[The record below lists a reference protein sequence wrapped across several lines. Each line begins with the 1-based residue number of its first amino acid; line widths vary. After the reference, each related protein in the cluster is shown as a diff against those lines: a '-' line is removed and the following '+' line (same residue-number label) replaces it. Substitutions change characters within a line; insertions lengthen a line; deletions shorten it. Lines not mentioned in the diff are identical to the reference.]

1 MPKSKDLS
9 EAAKGRLM
17 VLSNRLPVAVR
28 KGDGGEWMVEPS
40 PGGLVTALAP
50 VLGRQGGLWIGWPG
64 TSQTVDLS
72 DALATASKDVGYNL
86 EALSLT
92 TKEFGHFYLGFSN
105 EILWPLFHDLQSR
118 CNFDPEY
125 WRVYQSVNRRF
136 AEKAAKSVVRN
147 DLIWIHD
154 YHLMLVAKEL
164 RMLGVKNKVAFF
176 LHVPF
181 PSPDIFLKLPWRLQ
195 ILEALLD
202 HDLVGFQTWRDR
214 NNFIRCVET
223 LMRDRKVDS
232 RMRVSTIAMPR
243 REVKVGA
250 FPISIDFK
258 EVARQAADEAVAS
271 EARKLRAMHRRHL
284 VLGVD
289 RLDYSK
295 GIPERLRSFSN
306 ALHRY
311 RDLRG
316 EVSLI
321 QIVSPSRADIPEYR
335 RLKNEIEGLV
345 GEINGRF
352 SRPDWIPV
360 HYVFRS
366 FGHRELI
373 SYYRAADVAL
383 ITPLK
388 DGMNLIAKEYCAAN
402 IDANGVLVL
411 SEFAGAASQLRRGV
425 LLVNPYDIESVADTI
440 QQACTMTDA
449 ERRPRMRSLR
459 QSIAR
464 RDIFW
469 WADSFLRVATAA

>member
-1 MPKSKDLS
+1 
-9 EAAKGRLM
+9 M
-17 VLSNRLPVAVR
+17 VVSNRLPVAVR
-28 KGDGGEWMVEPS
+28 KGDAGQWRVEPS

-50 VLGRQGGLWIGWPG
+50 VLGRRGGLWIGWPG
-64 TSQTVDLS
+64 TTQTADLGE
-72 DALATASKDVGYNL
+72 ALTRASKGVGYNL
-86 EALSLT
+86 EAMSLT
-92 TKEFGHFYLGFSN
+92 AKEFTHFYLGFSN

-118 CNFDPEY
+118 CNFDPAY
-125 WRVYQSVNRRF
+125 WRVYQSVNRKF
-136 AEKAAKSVVRN
+136 AEKAAKKVARN

-164 RMLGVKNKVAFF
+164 RLLGVKNKVALF
-176 LHVPF
+176 LHIPF

-202 HDLVGFQTWRDR
+202 HDLIGFQTWRDR

-223 LMRDRKVDS
+223 LMRYRKVDS
-232 RMRVSTIAMPR
+232 RMSVSTIAMPS

-258 EVARQAADEAVAS
+258 EVAREAADEAVAS
-271 EARKLRAMHRRHL
+271 EARELRAMHRRHL

-295 GIPERLRSFSN
+295 GIPERLLSFSN

-311 RDLRG
+311 PDLRG

-335 RLKNEIEGLV
+335 RLKHEIEGLV

-352 SRPDWIPV
+352 TKPGWIPV

-373 SYYRAADVAL
+373 SYYGAADVAL

-411 SEFAGAASQLRRGV
+411 SEFAGAASQLRRGA

-449 ERRPRMRSLR
+449 ERRTRMRRLR
-459 QSIAR
+459 ASIAR

-469 WADSFLRVATAA
+469 WADSFLRVATA